1 MNNKKIFREGM
12 RDGLPIGLGYL
23 AVSFSLGI
31 TARNIGL
38 TPFQGFLVSLLNNAS
53 AGEYAGFTVMA
64 ADAAYIEI
72 IFITFITNIRYL
84 LMSCAL
90 SQRFSPDTPL
100 IHRFFIGY
108 DVTDE
113 LFGITIARKGYL
125 NPCYTYGAML
135 LAIPG
140 WSIGTA
146 IGVMAGNILPA
157 RIVGALS
164 VALFGMFIAIIIPP
178 AKKNPINVALFES
191 WSVALSELNERE
203 RKKLVENRKIVL
215 EKFASILK
223 NHTYSSDINT
233 AKYNS
238 VKRRLET
245 IVQMIQEVLKF

>member
-1 MNNKKIFREGM
+1 MKLKTMNNKQIFKEGM
-12 RDGLPIGLGYL
+12 RDGLPIGLGYF

-90 SQRFSPDTPL
+90 SQRFSPDTPF

-113 LFGITIARKGYL
+113 LFGITIGRKGYL

-146 IGVMAGNILPA
+146 IGVMAGNILPT

-178 AKKNPINVALFES
+178 AKKNKVIAGLVMISFVASFCFSRLPVLS
-191 WSVALSELNERE
+191 DLSEGTRT
-203 RKKLVENRKIVL
+203 I
-215 EKFASILK
+215 IL
-223 NHTYSSDINT
+223 TILISALAAIFFP
-233 AKYNS
+233 
-238 VKRRLET
+238 VKQEHET
-245 IVQMIQEVLKF
+245 

>member
-1 MNNKKIFREGM
+1 MDNRIIFKKGI
-12 RDGLPIGLGYL
+12 RDGIPIGLGYL

-53 AGEYAGFTVMA
+53 AGEYAGFTVIA

-72 IFITFITNIRYL
+72 VIITLITNLRYL

-90 SQRFSPDTPL
+90 SQKFSPNTPM
-100 IHRFFIGY
+100 IHRFLIGY

-113 LFGITIARKGYL
+113 LFGITIAQPGYL
-125 NPCYTYGAML
+125 KPSYTYGAML

-140 WSIGTA
+140 WSLGTA
-146 IGVMAGNILPA
+146 IGVMAGNVLPE

-178 AKKNPINVALFES
+178 ARKDKVIAVLVIISFIASFSFSRLPMLSSMSEGTRTIILTVVISALAAILFPVKQKENV
-191 WSVALSELNERE
+191 LNDE
-203 RKKLVENRKIVL
+203 
-215 EKFASILK
+215 
-223 NHTYSSDINT
+223 Y
-233 AKYNS
+233 
-238 VKRRLET
+238 
-245 IVQMIQEVLKF
+245 

>member
-1 MNNKKIFREGM
+1 MNNKEIFREGM
-12 RDGLPIGLGYL
+12 RDGIPIGLGYL

-38 TPFQGFLVSLLNNAS
+38 TPVQGFLVSILNNAS
-53 AGEYAGFTVMA
+53 AGEYAGFTVIA
-64 ADAAYIEI
+64 ADAAYMEI
-72 IFITFITNIRYL
+72 VLVTLVANIRYL

-90 SQRFSPDTPL
+90 SQKFSPDTPL

-113 LFGITIARKGYL
+113 LFGITIAQKGYL

-178 AKKNPINVALFES
+178 ARKNKVIAGTVIISFMASFCFANLPVVSN
-191 WSVALSELNERE
+191 LSEGTRT
-203 RKKLVENRKIVL
+203 I
-215 EKFASILK
+215 IL
-223 NHTYSSDINT
+223 TVVISALAAILFP
-233 AKYNS
+233 
-238 VKRRLET
+238 VK
-245 IVQMIQEVLKF
+245 QEQPNA

>member
-1 MNNKKIFREGM
+1 MNNKEIFREGM
-12 RDGLPIGLGYL
+12 RDGIPIGLGYL

-38 TPFQGFLVSLLNNAS
+38 TPFQGFLVSILNNAS
-53 AGEYAGFTVMA
+53 AGEYAGFTVIA
-64 ADAAYIEI
+64 ADAAYMEI
-72 IFITFITNIRYL
+72 VLVTLVANIRYL

-90 SQRFSPDTPL
+90 SQKFSPDTPL

-113 LFGITIARKGYL
+113 LFGITIAQKGYL

-178 AKKNPINVALFES
+178 ARKNKVIAGIVIISFMASFCFANLPVVSN
-191 WSVALSELNERE
+191 LSEGTRT
-203 RKKLVENRKIVL
+203 I
-215 EKFASILK
+215 IL
-223 NHTYSSDINT
+223 TVVISALAAILCP
-233 AKYNS
+233 
-238 VKRRLET
+238 VK
-245 IVQMIQEVLKF
+245 QEQPNA

>member
-1 MNNKKIFREGM
+1 MNNKEIFREGM
-12 RDGLPIGLGYL
+12 RDGIPIGLGYL

-38 TPFQGFLVSLLNNAS
+38 TPFQGFLVSILNNAS
-53 AGEYAGFTVMA
+53 AGEYAGFTVIA
-64 ADAAYIEI
+64 ADAAYMEI
-72 IFITFITNIRYL
+72 VLVTLVANIRYL

-90 SQRFSPDTPL
+90 SQKFSPDTPL

-113 LFGITIARKGYL
+113 LFGITIAQKGYL

-178 AKKNPINVALFES
+178 ARKNKVIAGIVITSFMASFCFANLPVVSN
-191 WSVALSELNERE
+191 LSEGTRT
-203 RKKLVENRKIVL
+203 I
-215 EKFASILK
+215 IL
-223 NHTYSSDINT
+223 TVVISALAAILFP
-233 AKYNS
+233 
-238 VKRRLET
+238 VK
-245 IVQMIQEVLKF
+245 QEQPNA